1 MPGERLCAPC
11 KSALKRAR
19 DTTVSEA
26 ILPLRRTRRRPG
38 RDGATPLDAGASVA
52 PSSSTRGSR
61 ARLAAVGLMAA
72 VAVVAAGTWLAH
84 SRSSNGTIAP
94 RYSVGPPESNA
105 EMIKAAA
112 STGARQSPLP
122 AAQTPPPPG
131 AVAAAARVPIDPL
144 AMPANI
150 AVPRP
155 PATVPAEPAPLASS
169 EPPAR
174 GNATDPAL
182 GAFPAEI
189 RAPAPV
195 VVAQAPAPKPVQDR
209 WSRLADALDRCPA
222 DDVIARTVCQESLR
236 IEQCEGYW
244 GRVAPC
250 PARQD
255 REYGN

>member
-26 ILPLRRTRRRPG
+26 ILPLRRARRRPS
-38 RDGATPLDAGASVA
+38 RDGATPLEAGAALA
-52 PSSSTRGSR
+52 PRLPARESW
-61 ARLAAVGLMAA
+61 ARLAAVGLVAA
-72 VAVVAAGTWLAH
+72 FVVVAAGTWLAH
-84 SRSSNGTIAP
+84 SRSSDGTIAP
-94 RYSVGPPESNA
+94 RHSVGPPASNA
-105 EMIKAAA
+105 ETIKAAA
-112 STGARQSPLP
+112 STDARPAPLP
-122 AAQTPPPPG
+122 ASQAPSPLA
-131 AVAAAARVPIDPL
+131 AVAAARAPIDPL

-150 AVPRP
+150 SVPRVSV
-155 PATVPAEPAPLASS
+155 AVSSEPASLASS
-169 EPPAR
+169 GPPAR
-174 GNATDPAL
+174 GTATDPAL

-209 WSRLADALDRCPA
+209 WNRLADALDRCPA

-255 REYGN
+255 RDYGN